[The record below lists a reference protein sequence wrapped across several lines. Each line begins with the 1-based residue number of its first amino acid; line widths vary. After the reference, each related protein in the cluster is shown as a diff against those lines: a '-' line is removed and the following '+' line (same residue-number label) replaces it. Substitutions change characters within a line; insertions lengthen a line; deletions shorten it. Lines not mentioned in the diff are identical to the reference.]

1 MARLV
6 TEFIGTFF
14 LVLIVGLSVVSG
26 SSFAPLAIGAGL
38 MVLVYMGGHVSGAH
52 YNPAVTLAIAMRK
65 KMPMSDIGPYIA
77 AQVFGGIVAAMTVRV
92 IAGATFG
99 PAIGVDASGEQFSVL
114 SALLVEILFTFLLA
128 LVVLNVAVSEK
139 TKGNSYYGAAIGF
152 TVAAAATAGGWIS
165 GGAFNPAVGIGPT
178 LVKALSDGGAWSH
191 MWLHIVGPLVGGAAA
206 AVVFGLQEKG
216 KE

>member
-14 LVLIVGLSVVSG
+14 LVLIVGLSVLSG

-52 YNPAVTLAIAMRK
+52 YNPAVTLAIAMRG
-65 KMPMSDIGPYIA
+65 KMPVADIGPYIA

-99 PAIGVDASGEQFSVL
+99 PEIGVNAGGESFGVL
-114 SALLVEILFTFLLA
+114 SALLVEVLFTFLLA
-128 LVVLNVAVSEK
+128 LVVLNVAVSDK

-152 TVAAAATAGGWIS
+152 TVATAATAGGGIS

-178 LVKALSDGGAWSH
+178 LVKALSEGGAWSQL
-191 MWLHIVGPLVGGAAA
+191 WLHIVGPLAGGAAA
-206 AVVFGLQEKG
+206 AVVFGYQEKG
-216 KE
+216 K